1 MSEHG
6 SIDERLADAYR
17 RGVEGGLYIAQA
29 LLARVIS
36 RMLEDGDLLDAMA
49 RRAGYRAEEPGD
61 GE

>member
-1 MSEHG
+1 MT
-6 SIDERLADAYR
+6 ADKDVAEAYR

-49 RRAGYRAEEPGD
+49 RQAGYGAEEPGD